1 VIEQCHANYLQA
13 AQVEEGRMT
22 TEFKAELE
30 RGKQKIADLA
40 EKAESDRQELE
51 NQAES
56 ERLRLFDFLGL
67 GDFPNLDQWPSDFDE
82 PEEVLF
88 KCFVSFLKKKIP
100 KVLPYVNEFHFES
113 REIDEASLSEMTR
126 SPFGQYL
133 YTEFQVSALVR
144 IPSFSSIKIR
154 WEDRFNRL
162 VPLEAQ
168 DISVHFTYSHE
179 KSFAETEII
188 YWEDETDWDV
198 VLVKAKEQFDP
209 VTNARSKG
217 FIGLK

>member
-1 VIEQCHANYLQA
+1 
-13 AQVEEGRMT
+13 MT
-22 TEFKAELE
+22 TNFEAELE
-30 RGKQKIADLA
+30 RGKQKIADLE

-51 NQAES
+51 KRAES
-56 ERLRLFDFLGL
+56 EHLRLFDFLGL
-67 GDFPNLDQWPSDFDE
+67 GEFPNLEQWPSDFVE

-88 KCFVSFLKKKIP
+88 KSFVTFLKKSLP
-100 KVLPYVNEFHFES
+100 KVFPYVKEFHFES

-133 YTEFQVSALVR
+133 YTEFRVSALVC
-144 IPSFSSIKIR
+144 IQAFSSIKIR

-168 DISVHFTYSHE
+168 DICVHFTYSYE

-188 YWEDETDWDV
+188 YWEDEADWDV

-217 FIGLK
+217 FMGLK